1 MSRAAFLGLLL
12 AAQLSSPQCGA
23 TSSSTSPSTGTSP
36 SATNLVSIVVNAGPA
51 NNALNEPF
59 TSVTICV
66 PATSNCQTIDGIL
79 VDTGSIGLRILSSK
93 LTLPLNTQQ
102 AGNGSPLVE
111 CLPFLDS
118 VTWGPVQTADVRL
131 ASEQASNIP
140 IQVIGT
146 DKFPSIP
153 GDCSSQG
160 PPEETVDDLAANG
173 ILGIGFF
180 KEDCGLACALTGSS
194 NPGLYYA
201 CPSSGGCQVTTVPT
215 ANQVLNPVAR
225 FSADNNGSAIQLPVV
240 QPGGLPSTTGVLI
253 FGIGTQ
259 ANNGLGSA
267 KVMTVD
273 GDGNIHTVFNGQ
285 TYTNT
290 FIDSGSNGIFF
301 LDSAS
306 TSLPD
311 CTNSTGFYCPP
322 VLRPFSAT
330 VGGANGVSSVV
341 AFSAGNVDALNAT
354 FSVMAEATGSQPGGF
369 DWGLPFFYG
378 RTVFTAIEGQT
389 TPGGVGPY
397 WAY

>member
-1 MSRAAFLGLLL
+1 MSRLLIVGAL
-12 AAQLSSPQCGA
+12 LMMAQVSSPQCGSN
-23 TSSSTSPSTGTSP
+23 SSGSGSSISTPSGPNVVPISVNGGP
-36 SATNLVSIVVNAGPA
+36 TNG
-51 NNALNEPF
+51 ALNSAF
-59 TSVTICV
+59 VSVTVCV
-66 PATSNCQTIDGIL
+66 PGTSNCQTIGGIL
-79 VDTGSIGLRILSSK
+79 IDTGSTGLRIASSA
-93 LTLPLNTQQ
+93 LTLPLSAQTSTSG
-102 AGNGSPLVE
+102 APVAE

-225 FSADNNGSAIQLPVV
+225 FSADNNGSVIQLPVV
-240 QPGGLPSTTGVLI
+240 QAGGLPSTTGVLI

-311 CTNSTGFYCPP
+311 CANSTGFYCPP

-354 FSVMAEATGSQPGGF
+354 FSVMGEATGSQPGGF